1 MRLFPAP
8 EHTPDHFAGTLP
20 SSGRRVVLRG
30 CLGRLHDRG
39 LLQARRPDSRPARTP
54 ARSGG
59 HLNATDS
66 LFPSD
71 WACQRRAESF
81 APRSARC
88 TKFGNLV
95 GLVLSWRTVF
105 ALLVLRATCG
115 CCTRAH
121 QGSAV
126 VMLSPSRLDLDPSGP
141 RPAAL
146 STVAHYEKTYRA
158 PQRTNLLDSE
168 SNVGKL

>member
-1 MRLFPAP
+1 MGSVEGSERLGLP
-8 EHTPDHFAGTLP
+8 E
-20 SSGRRVVLRG
+20 
-30 CLGRLHDRG
+30 
-39 LLQARRPDSRPARTP
+39 ARRIV
-54 ARSGG
+54 
-59 HLNATDS
+59 
-66 LFPSD
+66 
-71 WACQRRAESF
+71 
-81 APRSARC
+81 APRAARC

-158 PQRTNLLDSE
+158 PQRTNQRAAPKKIDS
-168 SNVGKL
+168 SLTLHSANPLTSGKKTKHGVHAQSDPQ

>member
-1 MRLFPAP
+1 MGSVEGSERLGLP
-8 EHTPDHFAGTLP
+8 E
-20 SSGRRVVLRG
+20 
-30 CLGRLHDRG
+30 
-39 LLQARRPDSRPARTP
+39 ARRIV
-54 ARSGG
+54 
-59 HLNATDS
+59 
-66 LFPSD
+66 
-71 WACQRRAESF
+71 
-81 APRSARC
+81 APRAARC

>member
-1 MRLFPAP
+1 MGSVEGSERLGLP
-8 EHTPDHFAGTLP
+8 E
-20 SSGRRVVLRG
+20 
-30 CLGRLHDRG
+30 
-39 LLQARRPDSRPARTP
+39 ARRIV
-54 ARSGG
+54 
-59 HLNATDS
+59 
-66 LFPSD
+66 
-71 WACQRRAESF
+71 
-81 APRSARC
+81 APRAARC

-146 STVAHYEKTYRA
+146 STVAHLREDISRSA
-158 PQRTNLLDSE
+158 ENQPSRF
-168 SNVGKL
+168 